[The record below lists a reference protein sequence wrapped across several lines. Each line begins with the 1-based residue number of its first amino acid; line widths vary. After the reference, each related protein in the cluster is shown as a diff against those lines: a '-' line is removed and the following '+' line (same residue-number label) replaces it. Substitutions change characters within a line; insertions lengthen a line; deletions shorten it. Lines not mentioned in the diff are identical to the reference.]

1 MINYGL
7 IREKASGFRSALLDE
22 YGSSK
27 ITRFKDLQNIIL
39 KRYSLDCIEM
49 PLGTE
54 LDSIKGLI
62 MKSNRMVSI
71 VVNGDLSESGKI
83 LVVVH
88 EVGHNNL
95 GHLNGLRVSKLFDN
109 HLRFCNG
116 YSRTAVMENEANFYT
131 ADVMLDDEETLDI
144 IGTYDLAASAS
155 ILNVPIDILDF
166 KLRLL
171 HQSKK
176 LNRYQDFLSVRSD
189 FLKNTQFEKSAFDYY

>member
-1 MINYGL
+1 MINYAL
-7 IREKASGFRSALLDE
+7 IREKASAFRSALQNE
-22 YGSSK
+22 YGSSR
-27 ITRFKDLQNIIL
+27 ITSFKDLQEIIL

-62 MKSNRMVSI
+62 IKSNRMVSI